1 MINDVIG
8 NGSSKPAPAGTGI
21 SAGKAA
27 MDTPGTQLQ
36 APPSASTTGAGNL
49 ESAVSQLNDYVQ
61 SIQRSLS
68 FSIEE
73 STGRTVVK
81 VFDSQTDEL
90 IRQIPPEETL
100 KIAAALQE
108 QTAALFIKE
117 RA

>member
-8 NGSSKPAPAGTGI
+8 NGSAKPAPAGTGT

-27 MDTPGTQLQ
+27 ADIASAQAQTPPGAASADT
-36 APPSASTTGAGNL
+36 ASL

-73 STGRTVVK
+73 NTGRTVVK